1 MKKLAILFPGVNY
14 SVDCPL
20 LYYAG
25 DICENAGF
33 AIYKVKYEGYG
44 KAQTAAK
51 ASSLEECIKLE
62 YEALK
67 GKLPRDM
74 LQEYEELVFVSKS
87 MGTVLAAHLEEDYSL
102 PKVTHVML
110 TPIDQTLPYLK
121 AQKKIA
127 YMVTGT
133 ADNKVNHEV
142 LREMSREHNY
152 PLTEIEGAG
161 HRLEIKGDVQ
171 KSIKILA
178 DIMEVIEKDRRL
190 AV

>member
-1 MKKLAILFPGVNY
+1 
-14 SVDCPL
+14 
-20 LYYAG
+20 
-25 DICENAGF
+25 
-33 AIYKVKYEGYG
+33 
-44 KAQTAAK
+44 
-51 ASSLEECIKLE
+51 
-62 YEALK
+62 
-67 GKLPRDM
+67 M

-87 MGTVLAAHLEEDYSL
+87 MGTVLAAHLEEDYDL
-102 PKVTHVML
+102 QNVTHVML
-110 TPIDQTLPYLK
+110 TPIDQTLPYLE

-178 DIMEVIEKDRRL
+178 DIMEAIEKEL
-190 AV
+190 

>member
-1 MKKLAILFPGVNY
+1 
-14 SVDCPL
+14 
-20 LYYAG
+20 
-25 DICENAGF
+25 
-33 AIYKVKYEGYG
+33 
-44 KAQTAAK
+44 
-51 ASSLEECIKLE
+51 
-62 YEALK
+62 
-67 GKLPRDM
+67 
-74 LQEYEELVFVSKS
+74 
-87 MGTVLAAHLEEDYSL
+87 
-102 PKVTHVML
+102 VML
-110 TPIDQTLPYLK
+110 TPIDQTLPYLE

-178 DIMEVIEKDRRL
+178 DIMRAIEKEL
-190 AV
+190 

>member
-1 MKKLAILFPGVNY
+1 MKKLAILFSGVNY

-33 AIYKVKYEGYG
+33 EIYEVKYEGYG

-51 ASSLEECIKLE
+51 ASYLEECIKLE

-87 MGTVLAAHLEEDYSL
+87 MGTVLAAHLEEDYGL
-102 PKVTHVML
+102 QNVTHVML

-178 DIMEVIEKDRRL
+178 DIMEAIEKEL
-190 AV
+190 

>member
-25 DICENAGF
+25 DICENAGVEV
-33 AIYKVKYEGYG
+33 YEVKYEGYG
-44 KAQTAAK
+44 KAQTAATK
-51 ASSLEECIKLE
+51 ASSLEECIELE
-62 YEALK
+62 YDALK
-67 GKLPRDM
+67 KKLPQDM
-74 LQEYEELVFVSKS
+74 LQEYDELVFVSKS
-87 MGTVLAAHLEEDYSL
+87 MGTVLAAHLEEDYGL
-102 PKVTHVML
+102 QNVTHVML
-110 TPIDQTLPYLK
+110 TPIDQTLPYLET
-121 AQKKIA
+121 QKKIA

-142 LREMSREHNY
+142 LREISRQYNY

-161 HRLEIKGDVQ
+161 HRLEIKGGVQ

-178 DIMEVIEKDRRL
+178 DIMEAIEKEL
-190 AV
+190 

>member
-25 DICENAGF
+25 DICEKAGF
-33 AIYKVKYEGYG
+33 EIYEVKYEGYG

-51 ASSLEECIKLE
+51 ASSLEKCIELE
-62 YEALK
+62 YEAMK
-67 GKLPRDM
+67 GKLPQDM
-74 LQEYEELVFVSKS
+74 LQAYDELMFVSKS
-87 MGTVLAAHLEEDYSL
+87 MGTVLAAHLEEDYGL
-102 PKVTHVML
+102 QNATHVML
-110 TPIDQTLPYLK
+110 TPIDQTLPYMET
-121 AQKKIA
+121 QKKIA

-133 ADNKVNHEV
+133 ADNKVNHGV
-142 LREMSREHNY
+142 LRKMSREHSY

-178 DIMEVIEKDRRL
+178 DIMEAIEKE
-190 AV
+190 V

>member
-1 MKKLAILFPGVNY
+1 M
-14 SVDCPL
+14 
-20 LYYAG
+20 
-25 DICENAGF
+25 
-33 AIYKVKYEGYG
+33 
-44 KAQTAAK
+44 
-51 ASSLEECIKLE
+51 
-62 YEALK
+62 
-67 GKLPRDM
+67 
-74 LQEYEELVFVSKS
+74 FVSKS

-178 DIMEVIEKDRRL
+178 DIMEAIEKEL
-190 AV
+190 